1 MQQYQQLL
9 YAKILNWIPQ

>member
-9 YAKILNWIPQ
+9 YDKILNWIPQ